1 MDYTSAQL
9 FATFS
14 VGTSTAN
21 VSVLITDDDVI
32 EAVEEFD
39 LMFTIPVSLRDVI
52 IAGTEMIASGIIIDS
67 TGEYFKCHLYL
78 VIFLSILT
86 SCHIDI

>member
-1 MDYTSAQL
+1 VDYTSTQL

-21 VSVLITDDDVI
+21 VSVPIIEDDVI

-39 LMFTIPVSLRDVI
+39 LMFTIPLSISDI
-52 IAGTEMIASGIIIDS
+52 ITTGIEMIASGVIIDS
-67 TGEYFKCHLYL
+67 TGEYVQVSTLWDL
-78 VIFLSILT
+78 P
-86 SCHIDI
+86 